1 MITTVDLPQVGES
14 VTEGVIGKWLVSPG
28 QWVDR
33 YDPIVEV
40 VTDKVSMEIPSPFA
54 GVFIKALV
62 EEGEVVPMGSPICEI
77 EDQNAI
83 TQDDE
88 KTPPSKFEFMDSV
101 RSVGPT
107 GSGEGGEGRRDALQ
121 ESMQPEHQL
130 PHTYQEVASA
140 QDRKKVISPLVAKI
154 AMQNNIDVANLIG
167 SGIGGRVTKKDIED
181 YISEKE
187 TALGLPNQNEEPET
201 SKIHISAIRRS
212 IADHMSRSASE
223 IPSAWSMVELDVTG
237 LVELRSKLRGQ
248 FESENKVSLTFM
260 PFWIQ
265 LVCSALKSNPRM
277 NGRWDKDEIVINKR
291 VNLGIAISTDE
302 GLIVPVIHNADDLNI
317 REIAMELNRLIKSA
331 KSGSLALSDVQGGT
345 FTLNNT
351 GALGS
356 IASVPIINHP
366 QSAILTT
373 EAIVKRPVVL
383 TGDVIGIRSIMNMC
397 ISFDHRVCDGA
408 EASAFLDEIKSL
420 VENISELTI
429 KI

>member
-1 MITTVDLPQVGES
+1 MINTVDLPQVGES

-28 QWVDR
+28 QRIDR

-83 TQDDE
+83 RQDDE
-88 KTPPSKFEFMDSV
+88 KTQPSKFEFMDSV

-121 ESMQPEHQL
+121 ESLQSDHKL
-130 PHTYQEVASA
+130 PRAHQEVAEH
-140 QDRKKVISPLVAKI
+140 DRKKVISPLVAKI
-154 AMQNNIDVANLIG
+154 AMQKNIDVANVIG

-181 YISEKE
+181 YISEQE
-187 TALGLPNQNEEPET
+187 IAVASSNQNEEPET
-201 SKIHISAIRRS
+201 SKIQISAIRRS

-223 IPSAWSMVELDVTG
+223 IPSAWSMVELDVTS
-237 LVELRSKLRGQ
+237 LVELRFKLKDR
-248 FESENKVSLTFM
+248 FEAENKVPLTFM
-260 PFWIQ
+260 PFLIQ
-265 LVCSALKSNPRM
+265 IVCSALRSNSRL
-277 NGRWDKDEIVINKR
+277 NGKWDVDEIVINNR

-302 GLIVPVIHNADDLNI
+302 GLIVPVIHNADDLSI
-317 REIAMELNRLIKSA
+317 REIATELDRLIKNA
-331 KSGSLALSDVQGGT
+331 KSGGLALSDVQGGT

-383 TGDVIGIRSIMNMC
+383 SGDVIGIRSIMNMC

-408 EASAFLDEIKSL
+408 EASAFLGEIKSL

>member
-130 PHTYQEVASA
+130 PHMLS
-140 QDRKKVISPLVAKI
+140 L
-154 AMQNNIDVANLIG
+154 
-167 SGIGGRVTKKDIED
+167 
-181 YISEKE
+181 
-187 TALGLPNQNEEPET
+187 
-201 SKIHISAIRRS
+201 IHI
-212 IADHMSRSASE
+212 
-223 IPSAWSMVELDVTG
+223 
-237 LVELRSKLRGQ
+237 
-248 FESENKVSLTFM
+248 
-260 PFWIQ
+260 
-265 LVCSALKSNPRM
+265 
-277 NGRWDKDEIVINKR
+277 
-291 VNLGIAISTDE
+291 
-302 GLIVPVIHNADDLNI
+302 
-317 REIAMELNRLIKSA
+317 
-331 KSGSLALSDVQGGT
+331 
-345 FTLNNT
+345 
-351 GALGS
+351 
-356 IASVPIINHP
+356 
-366 QSAILTT
+366 
-373 EAIVKRPVVL
+373 
-383 TGDVIGIRSIMNMC
+383 
-397 ISFDHRVCDGA
+397 
-408 EASAFLDEIKSL
+408 
-420 VENISELTI
+420 
-429 KI
+429 